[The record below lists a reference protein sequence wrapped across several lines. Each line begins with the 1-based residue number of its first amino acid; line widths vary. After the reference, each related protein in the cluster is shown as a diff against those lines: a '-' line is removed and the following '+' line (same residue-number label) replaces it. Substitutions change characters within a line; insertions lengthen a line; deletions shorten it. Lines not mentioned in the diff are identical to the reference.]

1 MMLVFMDIS
10 KWLVST
16 H

>member
-1 MMLVFMDIS
+1 MLVFMDIS